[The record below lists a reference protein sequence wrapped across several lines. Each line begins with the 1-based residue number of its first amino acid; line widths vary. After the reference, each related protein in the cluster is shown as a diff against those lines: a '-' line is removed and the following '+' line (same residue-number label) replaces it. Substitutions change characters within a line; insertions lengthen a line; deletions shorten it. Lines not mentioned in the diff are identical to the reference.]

1 MICSTSKGFIA
12 DSNFHFGLL
21 VSDIPG
27 KLGLQIVNNSQEWF
41 LRINPATTNLELLAC
56 RVRRIM
62 ERRALNSPL
71 AKDRGIW
78 IGMRLREWIE
88 GRFLK
93 PPLFWTFHA
102 LKTPKRGWFE
112 KLAAQGFSNHL
123 LFGSFS
129 PGKFKKGVVWEIGR
143 FLWDSSPVPA
153 GQDQRLIR

>member
-1 MICSTSKGFIA
+1 MICSPSKGFIA

-27 KLGLQIVNNSQEWF
+27 KLELQIVSNSQDWF

-56 RVRRIM
+56 RACGILESR
-62 ERRALNSPL
+62 ELSSPL
-71 AKDRGIW
+71 AKDRWIW
-78 IGMRLREWIE
+78 IGTRLREWIE

-112 KLAAQGFSNHL
+112 KSCPRQFPTLFLVHVGLKMGNGGQVLGFGPCGLTDKALVLTS
-123 LFGSFS
+123 GYRARI
-129 PGKFKKGVVWEIGR
+129 P
-143 FLWDSSPVPA
+143 
-153 GQDQRLIR
+153 